1 MELECFEDEP
11 MWMLST
17 GTRPGKSSHRVRPL
31 MRFEPS
37 LSKLNNGMVIGPR
50 DFKPLSQLLYRL
62 AALRSPYDETRGCG
76 TKSSNH
82 PAKSLHSTS
91 PRVCPLRSLMRGKRG
106 VFDDQRPI
114 LSYTFSMDSVR
125 FGRALG
131 VGARA
136 AAKTLVTAVDAATAA
151 NPSKPATGSSSAAS
165 AAPRQASSGRPT
177 TSDAADRVIR
187 AAAQVQQVSAGLNR
201 GGQQFKQSVMS
212 PVKRLSGVLWL
223 EFTGVFFGL
232 FALSAGTA
240 AWKLRGAFYETTTNH
255 DDRTKLF
262 LAIGVALLFGYFC
275 VSSFLR
281 AKQRERAR

>member
-1 MELECFEDEP
+1 
-11 MWMLST
+11 
-17 GTRPGKSSHRVRPL
+17 
-31 MRFEPS
+31 
-37 LSKLNNGMVIGPR
+37 
-50 DFKPLSQLLYRL
+50 
-62 AALRSPYDETRGCG
+62 
-76 TKSSNH
+76 
-82 PAKSLHSTS
+82 
-91 PRVCPLRSLMRGKRG
+91 
-106 VFDDQRPI
+106 
-114 LSYTFSMDSVR
+114 MDSVR

-151 NPSKPATGSSSAAS
+151 SPSKSATGSSSAS
-165 AAPRQASSGRPT
+165 SVPRQASPARPT
-177 TSDAADRVIR
+177 TTDAADRVVR

-201 GGQQFKQSVMS
+201 GSQQFKQSVLS

-240 AWKLRGAFYETTTNH
+240 AWKLRGALYEATANH

-281 AKQRERAR
+281 ARQRERAR